1 MILPTASGVSNE
13 GGRSP
18 PLVLVPAVSWPW
30 VPACGSLLEPPR
42 RDDEN
47 AHKTRQK
54 GGEMGEIQ
62 PKKRE
67 GRELTKDQLGST
79 RIVPASHRRPWPKAI
94 MTSDEAMEPAE
105 GQVRLNCSAGTV
117 VVVDGNVVRQSPPSP
132 ALPAAA
138 AAAVAPPVPPPAL
151 PFPADRAFNLDN

>member
-1 MILPTASGVSNE
+1 
-13 GGRSP
+13 
-18 PLVLVPAVSWPW
+18 
-30 VPACGSLLEPPR
+30 
-42 RDDEN
+42 
-47 AHKTRQK
+47 
-54 GGEMGEIQ
+54 MGEIQ

-138 AAAVAPPVPPPAL
+138 AAAAAPPVPPPAL
-151 PFPADRAFNLDN
+151 PFSADRAFNLDN